1 MAASNRECHTD
12 STEPTCRLPKSHQ
25 VPVLQIPLWCQ
36 QPQVRHPCPAVGFM
50 VFSPPQQSPLA
61 FLGSGWESHPE
72 CPIFPRVLT
81 EDISQRAT
89 SWVWKSGA
97 QNVGSDMDRVDVAR
111 SLCVFRSLLLL
122 LFFFHL

>member
-1 MAASNRECHTD
+1 
-12 STEPTCRLPKSHQ
+12 
-25 VPVLQIPLWCQ
+25 
-36 QPQVRHPCPAVGFM
+36 M

-111 SLCVFRSLLLL
+111 SLCVFRSLLLFSFIYDIYQTIFNKRNEEKNDQTNRVVL
-122 LFFFHL
+122 SHQYDRIVKLMAKSN